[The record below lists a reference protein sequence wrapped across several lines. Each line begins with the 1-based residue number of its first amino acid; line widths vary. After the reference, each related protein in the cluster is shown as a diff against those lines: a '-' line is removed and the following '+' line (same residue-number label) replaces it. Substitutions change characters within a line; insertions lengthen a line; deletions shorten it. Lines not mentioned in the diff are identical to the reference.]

1 MVFRPDANT
10 CVTNAADVNPN
21 LLIGNNIGDPFF
33 FGTSSIILSAEPGT
47 GLSNTFYNAG
57 GGDVAIPIAEASGE
71 QLVPCALSA
80 ACNVTLFFTYDGT
93 DYSIDITSPSG
104 SNTINGTAA
113 PTVVPPADAT
123 PPTVT
128 SISRQP
134 PATATTSA
142 DTLVFRVVF
151 SEDVQNVTTADFDAS
166 GTTGDASAVSSVDAA
181 TYDVTVSGG
190 DLASYNG
197 SVGLTFN
204 AGQDVQDLAGN
215 ALSNTTPGSNQTYTV
230 TNAPEISVSSSV
242 SGAVADGGTDAQ
254 GSRAAGS
261 PVTVTYTVTNSG
273 TDALTLST
281 ATSSS
286 ASNVVVGTISA
297 PGSSSVAAGGGST
310 TFTVQ
315 YTPTV
320 AGAFSFDLSMVNGD
334 ADESPYN
341 ITVSGTATGA
351 PEISVSSSVSGAVAD
366 GGTDAQGS
374 RAAGSPVT
382 VTYTVTNSG
391 TDALTLSTATSSS
404 ASNVVVGTISAPGS
418 SSVAAGGGS
427 TTFTVQY
434 TPTVAGAFSFDL
446 SMVNGDGD
454 ESPYNITV
462 SGTATGAPEI
472 SVSSSVSGAVAD
484 GGTDAQGSRAA
495 GSPVTVTY
503 TVTNSGTDALTLS
516 TATSSSASNVVVGT
530 ISAPGSS
537 SVAAGGGSTTFTVQY
552 TPTVAGA
559 FSFDLSMVNG
569 DADESPYNITV
580 SGTATGAPEISVSSS
595 VSGAVADGGTDAQ
608 GSRAAG
614 SPVTVTYTV
623 TNSGTDALTLSTATS
638 SSASNVVVG
647 TISAPGSSS
656 VAAGGGSTTFTVQ
669 YTPTVAGAFSFD
681 LSMVNGDGDESPYN
695 ITVSGTATG
704 TPEISVSSSVS
715 GAVADG
721 GTDAQ
726 GSRAAGSPVTVT
738 YTVTNSGTDAL
749 TLSTATSSSASN
761 VVVGTISAPGSSSVA
776 AGGGSTTFTVQYTPT
791 VAGAFSFDLSMVNG
805 DGDESPYNI
814 TVSGTATGAPEISV
828 SSSVSGAVADGGT
841 DAQGSRAAGSPVTV
855 TYTVTNSG
863 TDALSLSTA
872 TSSSASNVVVGTIS
886 APGSSS
892 VAAGGGSTTFTVQYT
907 PTVAGAFSFDL
918 AMVNGDGDENPY
930 NITVSGTA
938 TGAPEISVSSS
949 ESGALADGGTDT
961 VSTATAQGV
970 TSQITY
976 TISNGGTDVLT
987 LTTPTVAT
995 AVSASSNVTV
1005 SALTLASTMLAPGNS
1020 TTLVVD
1026 FAPTAGGAFGF
1037 TLSLANND
1045 PDEAPFDILVSGSA
1059 AAAPTVVLS
1068 GAPST
1073 LSGGG
1078 NFDVTATF
1086 SEPVTGF
1093 VAADVNVSNGTV
1105 AGLSGSGASYTI
1117 TITPTGGDVSISIPA
1132 GIASSASTGALNEAS
1147 ASTTIADQTAAET
1160 EREIATFL
1168 NTRANLLIG
1177 NQPDLRSIVFGGAS
1191 GGFTLSSKSEQLN
1204 FALNSRSG
1212 APLWFQLQGARS
1224 NAGDRKADYLFG
1236 AFGGHTWVNDRVA
1249 VGAMLQVDK
1258 IEQRNGPLSIEGRG
1272 WLVGPYVAARA
1283 AEQPLFFEA
1292 YLLYGQSENDISPFG
1307 TYTDQFDT
1315 ERWLLHTAVTGE
1327 VQRGKVTYFPSLSAT
1342 YTTDDQRAYTDS
1354 LGNPIAAQRLEYGQI
1369 ALGLDFETPLGDGRT
1384 GWSLQGGLQGSY
1396 AFKSDSGG
1404 SVPIST
1410 DYEGGSG
1417 RVELGV
1423 SHLSA
1428 AGGRLELSGF
1438 YDGIGAAA
1446 YEVYGLS
1453 LRYDLDF

>member
-1 MVFRPDANT
+1 MAQ
-10 CVTNAADVNPN
+10 
-21 LLIGNNIGDPFF
+21 I
-33 FGTSSIILSAEPGT
+33 
-47 GLSNTFYNAG
+47 
-57 GGDVAIPIAEASGE
+57 
-71 QLVPCALSA
+71 
-80 ACNVTLFFTYDGT
+80 
-93 DYSIDITSPSG
+93 
-104 SNTINGTAA
+104 
-113 PTVVPPADAT
+113 
-123 PPTVT
+123 
-128 SISRQP
+128 
-134 PATATTSA
+134 
-142 DTLVFRVVF
+142 
-151 SEDVQNVTTADFDAS
+151 
-166 GTTGDASAVSSVDAA
+166 
-181 TYDVTVSGG
+181 
-190 DLASYNG
+190 
-197 SVGLTFN
+197 N

-242 SGAVADGGTDAQ
+242 SGAVADRNA
-254 GSRAAGS
+254 
-261 PVTVTYTVTNSG
+261 
-273 TDALTLST
+273 
-281 ATSSS
+281 
-286 ASNVVVGTISA
+286 
-297 PGSSSVAAGGGST
+297 
-310 TFTVQ
+310 
-315 YTPTV
+315 
-320 AGAFSFDLSMVNGD
+320 
-334 ADESPYN
+334 
-341 ITVSGTATGA
+341 
-351 PEISVSSSVSGAVAD
+351 
-366 GGTDAQGS
+366 
-374 RAAGSPVT
+374 
-382 VTYTVTNSG
+382 
-391 TDALTLSTATSSS
+391 
-404 ASNVVVGTISAPGS
+404 
-418 SSVAAGGGS
+418 
-427 TTFTVQY
+427 
-434 TPTVAGAFSFDL
+434 
-446 SMVNGDGD
+446 
-454 ESPYNITV
+454 
-462 SGTATGAPEI
+462 
-472 SVSSSVSGAVAD
+472 
-484 GGTDAQGSRAA
+484 
-495 GSPVTVTY
+495 
-503 TVTNSGTDALTLS
+503 
-516 TATSSSASNVVVGT
+516 
-530 ISAPGSS
+530 
-537 SVAAGGGSTTFTVQY
+537 
-552 TPTVAGA
+552 
-559 FSFDLSMVNG
+559 
-569 DADESPYNITV
+569 
-580 SGTATGAPEISVSSS
+580 
-595 VSGAVADGGTDAQ
+595 
-608 GSRAAG
+608 
-614 SPVTVTYTV
+614 
-623 TNSGTDALTLSTATS
+623 
-638 SSASNVVVG
+638 
-647 TISAPGSSS
+647 
-656 VAAGGGSTTFTVQ
+656 
-669 YTPTVAGAFSFD
+669 
-681 LSMVNGDGDESPYN
+681 
-695 ITVSGTATG
+695 
-704 TPEISVSSSVS
+704 
-715 GAVADG
+715 
-721 GTDAQ
+721 
-726 GSRAAGSPVTVT
+726 
-738 YTVTNSGTDAL
+738 
-749 TLSTATSSSASN
+749 
-761 VVVGTISAPGSSSVA
+761 
-776 AGGGSTTFTVQYTPT
+776 
-791 VAGAFSFDLSMVNG
+791 
-805 DGDESPYNI
+805 
-814 TVSGTATGAPEISV
+814 
-828 SSSVSGAVADGGT
+828 

-872 TSSSASNVVVGTIS
+872 TSSAASNVVVGSIS

-918 AMVNGDGDENPY
+918 AMVNGDADESPY

-949 ESGALADGGTDT
+949 ESGALTDGGTDT
-961 VSTATAQGV
+961 VGTATAQGV

-995 AVSASSNVTV
+995 AVTASSNVSV
-1005 SALTLASTMLAPGNS
+1005 SALTLASTALAPGGS

-1026 FAPTAGGAFGF
+1026 FAPTAGGAYGF

-1045 PDEAPFDILVSGSA
+1045 PDEASFDILVSGSA

-1073 LSGGG
+1073 LSGSG
-1078 NFDVTATF
+1078 NFDITATF

-1147 ASTTIADQTAAET
+1147 ASTTVTDQTAAET

-1204 FALNSRSG
+1204 FALNPRSG

-1224 NAGDRKADYLFG
+1224 IAGDRKADYLFG

-1292 YLLYGQSENDISPFG
+1292 YVLYGQSENDISPFG

-1342 YTTDDQRAYTDS
+1342 YTTDAQKAYTDS

-1396 AFKSDSGG
+1396 AFKLDSGG
-1404 SVPIST
+1404 SVPSNT

-1417 RVELGV
+1417 RLELGV

-1438 YDGIGAAA
+1438 YDGIGAEA
-1446 YEVYGLS
+1446 YEVYG
-1453 LRYDLDF
+1453 